1 MRKNIVKR
9 MCLNA
14 IATALAVVLYA
25 IGPKFPIPFLFPAFL
40 DIQFSMLPILIVTF
54 MLGPIDGLIVTF
66 ARFGIKFLFGTT
78 TFGVGEISDL
88 ILTCFVI
95 LGCFLINKILS
106 KKETLTTGAKTGF
119 RFLTIIVSWV
129 IGSLV
134 SNAFSIPLYCLIMG
148 EDVIVGLI
156 QKVDILPFVTKNNW
170 VLVYFL
176 LTVIP
181 FNLLLSSVVGG
192 VTLSV
197 DRHLLRFYNRI

>member
-40 DIQFSMLPILIVTF
+40 DIQFSMLPILIITF

-66 ARFGIKFLFGTT
+66 ARFGIKLLFGTT
-78 TFGVGEISDL
+78 TFYVGEISDL

-106 KKETLTTGAKTGF
+106 KKEDLPTRAKTGF
-119 RFLTIIVSWV
+119 RYLTIIVSWV

-134 SNAFSIPLYCLIMG
+134 SNAFSIPLYCIIG
-148 EDVIVGLI
+148 KFDIVGLLE
-156 QKVDILPFVTKNNW
+156 KVPILSFVTENNW
-170 VLVYFL
+170 ILVYFL
-176 LTVIP
+176 LSVIP